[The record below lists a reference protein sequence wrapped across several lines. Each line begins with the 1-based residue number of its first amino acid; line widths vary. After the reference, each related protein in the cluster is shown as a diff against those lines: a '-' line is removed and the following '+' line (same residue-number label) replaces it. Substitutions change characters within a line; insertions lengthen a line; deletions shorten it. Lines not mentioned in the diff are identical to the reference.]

1 MAPAGGDAPRATRAA
16 VRGALAELGLDG
28 GGAGGGPGCGLPGAA
43 EVRRAYRAQALRW
56 HPDKRGGAGAGAGAG
71 SGAGRGVGDSAGASA
86 RFQRVAAAYALLSQA
101 LREGVA
107 EEGAEATS
115 SGGFDDFCSSLPP
128 EMADILEAALAGED
142 VRARLETLGQQRPPE
157 SFGCYPFPA
166 FDSGSCRGGA
176 PCAAAPGP
184 AGPSAMGGVEESLVE
199 FRGWLGE
206 AFLDSS
212 PRVDEGSSVGARG
225 VCEAVAVASLEGE
238 AAWVGRARGRTCT
251 SWFPNYELRVV
262 IELRAGLP
270 QRPGGVAALAT
281 FHLDDTDDAEEA
293 PAVRVEVPGKMLAA
307 SRAEAESLARRWA
320 REAAPERARAFRL
333 ALEQEAQARTRR
345 GAS

>member
-1 MAPAGGDAPRATRAA
+1 MAAAGAPRATRAA
-16 VRGALAELGLDG
+16 VRGALAELGLDDWD
-28 GGAGGGPGCGLPGAA
+28 AGGRGGLPDAA

-56 HPDKRGGAGAGAGAG
+56 HPDKRGGAGAGGG
-71 SGAGRGVGDSAGASA
+71 EGDSTGDSA

-107 EEGAEATS
+107 EEGAEATF

-142 VRARLETLGQQRPPE
+142 VRARLEALGQPRPPE

-176 PCAAAPGP
+176 PCTAAPGS
-184 AGPSAMGGVEESLVE
+184 AGPSALGGFEDSLEE

-206 AFLDSS
+206 AFLD
-212 PRVDEGSSVGARG
+212 PPPPVGEGPKAGPRG

-262 IELRAGLP
+262 IKLRAWLP
-270 QRPGGVAALAT
+270 QRPGGVEALAT

-293 PAVRVEVPGKMLAA
+293 PAVHVEVPGKMLAA
-307 SRAEAESLARRWA
+307 SRAEAEALARKWA
-320 REAAPERARAFRL
+320 REAAPERARDFRL
-333 ALEQEAQARTRR
+333 TLEQEAQARTRR
-345 GAS
+345 GAA